1 MAISFYL
8 DNDVD
13 VSCAAV
19 FKDAGFQC
27 WTASQAAT
35 QTDDDD
41 EQTVY
46 ATDKGAVLVTHD
58 AEFTNR
64 RKRMP
69 IGHHVRLLCHQLDAP
84 DLLRTALPQIVAF
97 LAAAPNMV
105 LEVRPGRDGVCEVKA
120 WFGTGDNRPSSHS

>member
-1 MAISFYL
+1 MTLSFYL

-19 FKDAGFQC
+19 FVDAGYQC

-46 ATDKGAVLVTHD
+46 ATNKAAVLVTHD

-64 RKRMP
+64 RRKLP
-69 IGHHVRLLCHQLDAP
+69 IGQHVRLVCHQLDAP
-84 DLLRTALPQIVAF
+84 DLLKDSLARIVAF
-97 LAAAPNMV
+97 LAASPNLV
-105 LEVRPGRDGVCEVKA
+105 LEVRPGRDGVSVIKA
-120 WFGTGDNRPSSHS
+120 WFGTGDNRPSSQQ